1 LSAGLNLTGTLN
13 NGAVFIL
20 VDPQIALSCYAASA
34 QTYLLHRSFNGND
47 AMGLFKMASL
57 LM

>member
-20 VDPQIALSCYAASA
+20 VDPQIALSCYAASSANLSSA
-34 QTYLLHRSFNGND
+34 QE
-47 AMGLFKMASL
+47 A
-57 LM
+57 LMEMMQFV